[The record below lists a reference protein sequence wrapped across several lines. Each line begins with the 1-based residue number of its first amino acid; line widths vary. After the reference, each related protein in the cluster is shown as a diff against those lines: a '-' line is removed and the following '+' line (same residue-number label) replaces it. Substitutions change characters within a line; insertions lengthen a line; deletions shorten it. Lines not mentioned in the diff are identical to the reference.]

1 MATSIERG
9 SHPSSQGTP
18 DNTNNADFSTKDERN
33 TELIKFVEVVD
44 TPFTIAIEEKR
55 STVLLG
61 KYKMSEHETEKEAFE
76 EAKRISWNKI
86 VSVIAIILTSK
97 EII

>member
-1 MATSIERG
+1 
-9 SHPSSQGTP
+9 
-18 DNTNNADFSTKDERN
+18 
-33 TELIKFVEVVD
+33 
-44 TPFTIAIEEKR
+44 
-55 STVLLG
+55 
-61 KYKMSEHETEKEAFE
+61 MSEHETKEEAFK

>member
-1 MATSIERG
+1 MDTDTLIKQEIGRL
-9 SHPSSQGTP
+9 
-18 DNTNNADFSTKDERN
+18 DNTNNTDFSTKDERN
-33 TELIKFVEVVD
+33 TELIKFEEVED
-44 TPFTIAIEEKR
+44 TPFTVAIEEKR
-55 STVLLG
+55 SKVLLG
-61 KYKMSEHETEKEAFE
+61 KYKMSEHETKEEAFK

>member
-1 MATSIERG
+1 ME
-9 SHPSSQGTP
+9 
-18 DNTNNADFSTKDERN
+18 
-33 TELIKFVEVVD
+33 VED
-44 TPFTIAIEEKR
+44 TPFTVAVEEKR

-61 KYKMSEHETEKEAFE
+61 KYKMSEHETKEEAFKEA
-76 EAKRISWNKI
+76 KTISWNKI